1 MAGNAFIGLDIG
13 TLQGL
18 RTAYVGAITA
28 LASNQ
33 SYSLNGRTLQRA
45 DLNAVKQVLQ
55 EINSAIADS
64 DGSATDTTLVS
75 FTGR

>member
-1 MAGNAFIGLDIG
+1 MAGNAFIGLDLG
-13 TLQGL
+13 TLTTL

-45 DLNAVKQVLQ
+45 DLTAVKQTLQ
-55 EINSAIADS
+55 EINIALADA